1 MANETTR
8 EQCMVAMRLEE
19 IGCVAVGGRAEGVS
33 SIRGGPMNCESE
45 N

>member
-33 SIRGGPMNCESE
+33 SVRVNPMNC
-45 N
+45 